1 MFNALSIC
9 FLGQTHE
16 ILKGN
21 YPSQTEAAV
30 ETKPLVPGVI
40 RLLNFSLVFQGRRD
54 CVNPSCHFPLEALR
68 LDTVVRAAGALA

>member
-21 YPSQTEAAV
+21 YPPRTEAAM
-30 ETKPLVPGVI
+30 ETKPLVPRGI
-40 RLLNFSLVFQGRRD
+40 RLLNFSLVFQGRRN
-54 CVNPSCHFPLEALR
+54 CVNPSCHCPLDALR
-68 LDTVVRAAGALA
+68 LDTVVKAACALA